1 MKLFYAPNSC
11 AMAIHLIL
19 EEIGKPYEL
28 AFVNFAEA
36 AQYKPE
42 FLAISPKSKVPALQ
56 RDDGTILTELPAI
69 AWYLA
74 RLSPEA
80 NLIPAGIEGEA
91 RTLELLDYITATIH
105 MRGYTRLYRPATF
118 TPSPADEP
126 KVLERGREMVSQ
138 GLDILEPVLGEQKY
152 LLGSFSIADAAMF
165 YIVYWAV
172 TRSAIPLSP
181 TWEAYYNRLMARP
194 ATLRMLAAE
203 GLA

>member
-19 EEIGKPYEL
+19 EEIGKPYDL

-56 RDDGTILTELPAI
+56 RDDGSILTELPAI

-138 GLDILEPVLGEQKY
+138 GLDIGTGARGAKISARQLQHRRCRHVLYRVLGGHPLCHPAQPDLGG
-152 LLGSFSIADAAMF
+152 LLQPPDGPPGDFAHA
-165 YIVYWAV
+165 
-172 TRSAIPLSP
+172 
-181 TWEAYYNRLMARP
+181 
-194 ATLRMLAAE
+194 
-203 GLA
+203 GG